1 MVSTMFTPVKD
12 TFPVLVTVIVYW
24 MVSPG
29 PLISSPSST
38 TIADLVTSNDGVA
51 LINVTTS
58 ASISSD
64 TAVLSPSS
72 AVAVT
77 EAVLDTPPASIAVWV
92 TAKVAVKV
100 TSSPTCRVAT
110 LVSGSDV
117 KVVFAPSVELVNIG
131 PVVNEIKSPFRSD
144 NSSSITTPLSSELPV
159 FFIFIVYVITS
170 PSSNVPE
177 SGDAVLVISMAAL

>member
-1 MVSTMFTPVKD
+1 
-12 TFPVLVTVIVYW
+12 

-29 PLISSPSST
+29 PFMLSPLST
-38 TIADLVTSNDGVA
+38 TTADFVTSNDGVA

-72 AVAVT
+72 AVPVT
-77 EAVLDTPPASIAVWV
+77 DAVLDTPPASIAVWL

-110 LVSGSDV
+110 LVSGSFV

-159 FFIFIVYVITS
+159 FFTFIVYVITS

-177 SGDAVLVISMAAL
+177 SGDAVLVINMAAL

>member
-29 PLISSPSST
+29 PVKVSPSST
-38 TIADLVTSNDGVA
+38 TIADFVTSSDGVA

-77 EAVLDTPPASIAVWV
+77 DAVLDTPPASIAVWV

-110 LVSGSDV
+110 LVFGSLV
-117 KVVFAPSVELVNIG
+117 KVVLPPKDELVNVG
-131 PVVNEIKSPFRSD
+131 PVVNEIKLPSRSD
-144 NSSSITTPLSSELPV
+144 NSSLMTTPLSSELPV
-159 FFIFIVYVITS
+159 FLTFIV
-170 PSSNVPE
+170 
-177 SGDAVLVISMAAL
+177 